1 MESLGVLIA
10 YIKAKYGGGGGGGDV
25 TVEAFT
31 ATDNGTFTA
40 PTGKAY
46 SPVTV
51 SIPSAS
57 GVSF

>member
-10 YIKAKYGGGGGGGDV
+10 YIKAKYGGGGGGDI

>member
-10 YIKAKYGGGGGGGDV
+10 YIKAKYGGGGSDV

-51 SIPSAS
+51 AIPSAS

>member
-10 YIKAKYGGGGGGGDV
+10 YLKAKYGGGGGGDI
-25 TVEAFT
+25 TVKSLT
-31 ATDNGTFTA
+31 VTDNGKYTA
-40 PTGKAY
+40 PSGEAY

-51 SIPSAS
+51 AIPSAS